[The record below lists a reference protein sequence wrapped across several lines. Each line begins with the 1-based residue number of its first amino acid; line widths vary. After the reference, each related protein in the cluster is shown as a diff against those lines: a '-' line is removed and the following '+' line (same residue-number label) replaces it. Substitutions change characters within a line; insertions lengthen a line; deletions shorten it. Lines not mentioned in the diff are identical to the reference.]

1 MVNMN
6 MIFYEK
12 TDEFVEK
19 FKEYVALA
27 AEALKKI
34 HDSIKKYTAESN
46 NWRKIHGMPMRRWR
60 HLNNAAYNRRK
71 RL

>member
-1 MVNMN
+1 MEVLSMVNMN

-27 AEALKKI
+27 AEAQ
-34 HDSIKKYTAESN
+34 KKYMTQ
-46 NWRKIHGMPMRRWR
+46 
-60 HLNNAAYNRRK
+60 
-71 RL
+71 